1 MTDNMQL
8 PAHMR
13 QHAGQHQ
20 GQSDA
25 DSMAAS
31 SVSIPR
37 ISLKGKKF
45 KYIVGGEESA
55 KSDSIRVVIL
65 KVEPE
70 KGLMIK
76 TFYAGGYNPND
87 TAPPDCSST
96 NGIAPDDWVSNPQ
109 HHRCSDC
116 PKNVFGSAT
125 STTGKKTKACRD
137 AKRLWVVKEDDVKGT
152 VFGLNIPVTSL
163 KAMSEYGAMIRKNQ
177 FPLTG
182 VITELT
188 MDEDSEFPLLQF
200 THVGFLEEQ
209 PFNDAIA
216 RSAALDWT
224 GLGQAPALGHDKS
237 GDTPAPKANLADA
250 AKQIAQ
256 SASEAAASNTKK
268 PDAIEGEVVSKS
280 TEGGADASVS
290 NW

>member
-1 MTDNMQL
+1 MTDKMQL

-13 QHAGQHQ
+13 QYADQQ

-31 SVSIPR
+31 SISIPR

-76 TFYAGGYNPND
+76 TFYANGYNPND

-96 NGIAPDDWVSNPQ
+96 NGITPDDWVTSPQ

-116 PKNVFGSAT
+116 KKNVFGSAT
-125 STTGKKTKACRD
+125 SSNGKKTKACRD
-137 AKRLWVVKEDDVKGT
+137 AKRLWVVKEDDIGGT

-163 KAMSEYGAMIRKNQ
+163 KALSEYGAMIKKNQ

-182 VITELT
+182 VITEVS
-188 MDEDSEFPLLQF
+188 MDEDSEFPMLQF
-200 THVGFLEEQ
+200 AHVGFLEEE
-209 PFNDAIA
+209 PWNAAIA
-216 RSAALDWT
+216 RSSALDWT
-224 GLGQAPALGHDKS
+224 GLGQAPALGYDKS
-237 GDTPAPKANLADA
+237 DDAAPKANLADA
-250 AKQIAQ
+250 AKQIAESVAQ
-256 SASEAAASNTKK
+256 TTDTATSK
-268 PDAIEGEVVSKS
+268 PAEKAIEGEVVQAK
-280 TEGGADASVS
+280 TGGTDANVGD
-290 NW
+290 W